1 MPRQSYLNTSIVTS
15 AALLPESSIPPNDI
29 QYFYPKILFFARYV
43 NYLLGK
49 KIRRKSYPAESYFI
63 QRDPFFDFHT
73 QLPAKP
79 VEIFER

>member
-1 MPRQSYLNTSIVTS
+1 MFRRNGNFRPAVIKELYIRTMFSIFV
-15 AALLPESSIPPNDI
+15 LKL
-29 QYFYPKILFFARYV
+29 LFFARYV